1 MCFLQ
6 KKRRL
11 PDVNRDLAATLLKE
25 EDGEEEKK
33 SAEDE
38 EAAKKASKKK
48 KPGLSD
54 ENFTDGR
61 FSAMFENQVLTIILL
76 RLLSVFCCS
85 ISLWIKLIL
94 VSFLFRTTKSIR
106 NHMNMV
112 SCTLLLLL
120 RSNLLW

>member
-11 PDVNRDLAATLLKE
+11 PKVNRDLAATLLNE

-33 SAEDE
+33 SVEDE

-48 KPGLSD
+48 KLGLSD

-61 FSAMFENQVLTIILL
+61 FGAMFQNPVLTIILL
-76 RLLSVFCCS
+76 TLFS
-85 ISLWIKLIL
+85 
-94 VSFLFRTTKSIR
+94 VSFNVQEIA
-106 NHMNMV
+106 MG
-112 SCTLLLLL
+112 
-120 RSNLLW
+120 

>member
-11 PDVNRDLAATLLKE
+11 PNVNRDLAATLLKE

-48 KPGLSD
+48 KLGLSD

-76 RLLSVFCCS
+76 RLLSVFFRCS
-85 ISLWIKLIL
+85 
-94 VSFLFRTTKSIR
+94 R
-106 NHMNMV
+106 HH
-112 SCTLLLLL
+112 
-120 RSNLLW
+120 